1 MSKKKM
7 VVITNLWILILKI
20 SLLWNMFSWKSNCD
34 TASQSN
40 TKHLTHLSNNSHV
53 SIVESKCA
61 LQNFRIPSKENGNAT
76 LWNPE
81 DFYRKK
87 KESRKKIP
95 WSRGWYKRCTTAKA
109 RNFPFVQHPGR
120 GWSCQRCQGWERY
133 EMNEVVV
140 TCSIWKNSFEK
151 KPSNLPE
158 STFSW
163 EMFWQSNSSTILLVS
178 VPLTNNWSQLAHPL
192 AHASAWPHIKHPQWL
207 QFRNGPQEKPTL
219 GGVGHDL
226 AWPQSSQ
233 IQHLEDEVSLQF
245 ASQCLNWQMC
255 LQLRDLGNEN
265 YTSPRRIEGNMVWIE
280 ASNIKDFHLSQ
291 RSDLIS

>member
-1 MSKKKM
+1 MV

-76 LWNPE
+76 LWKPE

-140 TCSIWKNSFEK
+140 NAASEK
-151 KPSNLPE
+151 IHLKRNHRIYQNP
-158 STFSW
+158 
-163 EMFWQSNSSTILLVS
+163 LLV
-178 VPLTNNWSQLAHPL
+178 
-192 AHASAWPHIKHPQWL
+192 
-207 QFRNGPQEKPTL
+207 EKRF
-219 GGVGHDL
+219 DN
-226 AWPQSSQ
+226 Q
-233 IQHLEDEVSLQF
+233 IAQPYSWYLYL
-245 ASQCLNWQMC
+245 
-255 LQLRDLGNEN
+255 
-265 YTSPRRIEGNMVWIE
+265 SPITE
-280 ASNIKDFHLSQ
+280 ANL
-291 RSDLIS
+291 LIL